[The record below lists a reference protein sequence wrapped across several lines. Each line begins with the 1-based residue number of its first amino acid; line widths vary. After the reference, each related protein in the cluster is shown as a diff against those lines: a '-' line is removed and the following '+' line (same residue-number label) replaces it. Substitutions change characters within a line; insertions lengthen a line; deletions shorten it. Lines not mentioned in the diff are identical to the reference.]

1 MSSRTKRVG
10 EEIKKVISERLVR
23 GLKDPVPGFVT
34 IQEVDVNRDFSRAKV
49 YFSVFGSEEQ
59 REEANEVLNSYAKF
73 FRSEVNRAIRL
84 RNSPEIIFIDDT
96 PDHAC
101 IHALLSENND
111 SDQEAE
117 DRPSTETEND
127 SVKRTLFG
135 TDGIR
140 GKANHHPMTAGR
152 LEWVRPLKVV
162 VKTGALGRSKQGH
175 RRRIVIGKD
184 TLVLLHLEQAVATIC
199 SMGVDAAD
207 GGLSCN
213 ARHCL
218 CYDSCEPTPVVI
230 SASQRFP
237 RTTELRC
244 CPRRL

>member
-84 RNSPEIIFIDDT
+84 RNSPEIIFIYDDT
-96 PDHAC
+96 PDRAAR

-127 SVKRTLFG
+127 S
-135 TDGIR
+135 
-140 GKANHHPMTAGR
+140 
-152 LEWVRPLKVV
+152 
-162 VKTGALGRSKQGH
+162 
-175 RRRIVIGKD
+175 
-184 TLVLLHLEQAVATIC
+184 
-199 SMGVDAAD
+199 
-207 GGLSCN
+207 
-213 ARHCL
+213 
-218 CYDSCEPTPVVI
+218 
-230 SASQRFP
+230 
-237 RTTELRC
+237 
-244 CPRRL
+244 

>member
-59 REEANEVLNSYAKF
+59 RKEANEVLNSYAKF

-84 RNSPEIIFIDDT
+84 RNSPEIIFIYDDT
-96 PDHAC
+96 PDRAAR

-117 DRPSTETEND
+117 DRPNTETEND
-127 SVKRTLFG
+127 S
-135 TDGIR
+135 
-140 GKANHHPMTAGR
+140 
-152 LEWVRPLKVV
+152 
-162 VKTGALGRSKQGH
+162 
-175 RRRIVIGKD
+175 
-184 TLVLLHLEQAVATIC
+184 
-199 SMGVDAAD
+199 
-207 GGLSCN
+207 
-213 ARHCL
+213 
-218 CYDSCEPTPVVI
+218 
-230 SASQRFP
+230 
-237 RTTELRC
+237 
-244 CPRRL
+244 